1 MASRAF
7 NAREASTR
15 SSSPVLP
22 FFLPV
27 PSRQEA
33 CRSHRLCL
41 NATRVGSRS
50 ALVASH
56 YFFGQGTLMLTVEVS
71 PLRYLSSV
79 FAGKPPF
86 GHFFGTVP

>member
-1 MASRAF
+1 M
-7 NAREASTR
+7 R
-15 SSSPVLP
+15 SSSPSSP
-22 FFLPV
+22 FPV
-27 PSRQEA
+27 CPQQTGSLSTHHPGLNVTPSRIA
-33 CRSHRLCL
+33 FG
-41 NATRVGSRS
+41 VGWASR
-50 ALVASH
+50 

>member
-1 MASRAF
+1 M
-7 NAREASTR
+7 R
-15 SSSPVLP
+15 SSSPRPPTLSCLFP
-22 FFLPV
+22 
-27 PSRQEA
+27 RQTGSLSIHHPA
-33 CRSHRLCL
+33 GAQPKWDRIRCRVTVR
-41 NATRVGSRS
+41 
-50 ALVASH
+50 

>member
-1 MASRAF
+1 M
-7 NAREASTR
+7 R
-15 SSSPVLP
+15 SSSPFLP
-22 FFLPV
+22 FSCLSPADRKLADATPRPECNLGQIAFRCWWA
-27 PSRQEA
+27 SR
-33 CRSHRLCL
+33 
-41 NATRVGSRS
+41 
-50 ALVASH
+50 

>member
-1 MASRAF
+1 MASRAV

-15 SSSPVLP
+15 SSSLVLP
-22 FFLPV
+22 FSCLSPADRKLADTTPGLKCN
-27 PSRQEA
+27 PSQIA
-33 CRSHRLCL
+33 FG
-41 NATRVGSRS
+41 VGWASR
-50 ALVASH
+50 

-71 PLRYLSSV
+71 PLKYLSSV